1 MTISPNGGKTGW
13 RKRKEQ
19 TTVSIVECHFFQ
31 VCTFYL
37 FPLILNIW
45 VKNSAKKLTL
55 QALQYVLVI
64 VSYHVIAGAPIHKQ
78 SARINIIAVLITDL
92 KLMRKLEVIDDV
104 THDRERGIFSR
115 CAIECEGLEGTVESP
130 VGSIN
135 FASWF
140 ATGENYVLRN
150 VKRGVV
156 EKTSIS
162 TLSDNIGSLDN

>member
-45 VKNSAKKLTL
+45 VKNSAKLTL

-78 SARINIIAVLITDL
+78 SARINNIAGLITAL

-104 THDRERGIFSR
+104 TQHI
-115 CAIECEGLEGTVESP
+115 L
-130 VGSIN
+130 
-135 FASWF
+135 
-140 ATGENYVLRN
+140 
-150 VKRGVV
+150 
-156 EKTSIS
+156 
-162 TLSDNIGSLDN
+162 